1 MANNSDTWIKEQLAG
16 RKLQDTP
23 ENRRQLR
30 AEYYETDPYG
40 YTNKTPNKTVTS
52 KKTDTSTTQGTA
64 VTEDPDLAALVA
76 AGGAASGGTSQ
87 FANTSYT
94 FPARVINYTEEN
106 IKAAQA
112 DALTVGGKGTITS
125 VPGARGRIIVYSGDQ
140 LVDEQGNIAR
150 GQYDENGRDLA
161 GEYFEAAKNPLE
173 LQNLLY
179 TMRDYGFYGDNKPS
193 TFALSGKGL
202 MSEDSSALQRF
213 LNYSGSNA
221 RTWRAML
228 PIVQG
233 QAKLVSGGGRT
244 VSVVST
250 EDATKEFRRQ
260 SLAILGRMPTA
271 AEISQA
277 VKAIQQSERSRAASG
292 TMDPTSLSTA
302 AELAAQKAAPS
313 EAAAQSVGNAMNR
326 IFSLFGG
333 R

>member
-1 MANNSDTWIKEQLAG
+1 MANNSDTWIQEQLGA
-16 RKLQDTP
+16 RKLKDTP
-23 ENRRQLR
+23 ETRRQLR

-52 KKTDTSTTQGTA
+52 QRTDTATTQGTA
-64 VTEDPDLAALVA
+64 VVEDPELAAVLA
-76 AGGAASGGTSQ
+76 AGGAGGGTSQ
-87 FANTSYT
+87 FANTAYT
-94 FPARVINYTEEN
+94 FPARVINYTEDN
-106 IKAAQA
+106 IKAAQS

-140 LVDEQGNIAR
+140 LVDEKGNVAR
-150 GQYDENGRDLA
+150 GQYDENGKDVA
-161 GEYFEAAKNPLE
+161 GEYFEAARNPME

-193 TFALSGKGL
+193 AFALSGKGV
-202 MSEDSSALQRF
+202 MSEDAAAMQRF
-213 LNYSGSNA
+213 FNYSSSQG

-250 EDATKEFRRQ
+250 EDATKEFKRQ

-271 AEISQA
+271 AEIAQA
-277 VKAIQQSERSRAASG
+277 VKAIQQSERTRAMSG

-313 EAAAQSVGNAMNR
+313 EATAQSVGNAMNR